1 MRKFRYLGK
10 DDKIFYI
17 ITYSILTI
25 IFIAVLYPVIYVL
38 SASFSSGD
46 AIMGGKVVLFP
57 VDFTFEGYK
66 TVFNT
71 PDIYTG
77 FRNSLFYT
85 VAGTAINVT
94 LTVLAAYVL
103 SRDDLPGR
111 NGIMFFFAFTMYFSG
126 GLIPTYMV
134 IRELK
139 MMNTVWAVLI
149 PGAVGAYYVIMART
163 FIQSNIPK
171 ELLEA
176 ARMDGCSD
184 FKYLT
189 AVVLPLSKAI
199 IAVLLLFYGVANW
212 NSYFEPMIYLN
223 SKELYPLSLFLRQIL
238 ILDNIDT
245 STITDPELQIQL
257 AKMAG
262 VIKYALIIVSTVPV
276 LVVYPFVQK
285 YFVKG
290 VMIGSVKG

>member
-1 MRKFRYLGK
+1 
-10 DDKIFYI
+10 
-17 ITYSILTI
+17 
-25 IFIAVLYPVIYVL
+25 
-38 SASFSSGD
+38 
-46 AIMGGKVVLFP
+46 
-57 VDFTFEGYK
+57 
-66 TVFNT
+66 
-71 PDIYTG
+71 
-77 FRNSLFYT
+77 
-85 VAGTAINVT
+85 
-94 LTVLAAYVL
+94 L

-134 IRELK
+134 IRNLK
-139 MMNTVWAVLI
+139 LMNTVWAILI
-149 PGAVGAYYVIMART
+149 PNAVGAYYIIMART

-276 LVVYPFVQK
+276 LVVCPFVRK